1 MLQPMRCGLC
11 TGSYRSFDSFD
22 GLSRHKRR
30 HKMKYRTIRCQVK
43 HQTLKNS
50 TKIHSKEKRPQYKC
64 CQIGNGNL
72 TFHNIIHTKEKPYQC
87 EYCQKC
93 FTHSSDLSRHIRTH
107 TRKKLYQCKYCQKGF
122 ARRSNLNTHIRTRH
136 TDYHQFETLPNKVA
150 RLQQQV
156 TQLQAE
162 NIQLKEE
169 RAYHQLDTQPQQVA
183 RFQQQVAQL
192 QAENVQLKEERDFLL
207 DEIEQAR
214 TGFPVDF
221 MDRASTLANQLLSFV
236 HHHGKSQSAGNTPCV
251 APSIPPLSGPFFG
264 GTSHRE
270 VHAAQPAQGSLP
282 ISTPLP
288 VSISHADSVPR
299 ATQDLLHVPKNTP
312 PPVRSNTDV
321 PAVPLQDSPP
331 SASSMSNRNVHA
343 ASAEYSTP
351 INTPPSVISMSSG
364 YRAALPAQD
373 LPAESAPSSY
383 TTMVELIRD
392 GDEHERFKTIKV
404 DSTRLRKLQL
414 SVLKKKGPIGC
425 LINAV
430 IDLLFTTQELAEST
444 CLGIKKKT
452 FKDPARKSKP
462 PLDALKV
469 AAVTEY
475 VTEYAKKN
483 NLQMVTQKEI
493 NRKFSYKVTN
503 ARRDLKSGP
512 YFGSSVNNWISYSTT
527 SSKIASKSAPS
538 SNTTMVELFN
548 DGRFKTIKVDSTR
561 LRKLQLF
568 VLNKKDP
575 IGFLINGVIDLLF
588 TTQEL
593 AESTCLGRRK
603 TVQDPTRKYKPP
615 LDALKVAAVTEYVME
630 YAKKNNLQM
639 FTQKELNRKICYKV
653 TNARRDL
660 KAGANE
666 RYIVVNEFWF
676 PPHFF

>member
-1 MLQPMRCGLC
+1 
-11 TGSYRSFDSFD
+11 
-22 GLSRHKRR
+22 
-30 HKMKYRTIRCQVK
+30 
-43 HQTLKNS
+43 
-50 TKIHSKEKRPQYKC
+50 
-64 CQIGNGNL
+64 
-72 TFHNIIHTKEKPYQC
+72 
-87 EYCQKC
+87 
-93 FTHSSDLSRHIRTH
+93 
-107 TRKKLYQCKYCQKGF
+107 
-122 ARRSNLNTHIRTRH
+122 
-136 TDYHQFETLPNKVA
+136 
-150 RLQQQV
+150 
-156 TQLQAE
+156 
-162 NIQLKEE
+162 
-169 RAYHQLDTQPQQVA
+169 
-183 RFQQQVAQL
+183 
-192 QAENVQLKEERDFLL
+192 
-207 DEIEQAR
+207 
-214 TGFPVDF
+214 

-331 SASSMSNRNVHA
+331 ISSPPSASSMSNRNVHA

-364 YRAALPAQD
+364 YRTAPPAQD
-373 LPAESAPSSY
+373 SPAESAPSSY
-383 TTMVELIRD
+383 TTMIELIKD

-414 SVLKKKGPIGC
+414 TVLKKKDPVGF

-512 YFGSSVNNWISYSTT
+512 YFGSTT
-527 SSKIASKSAPS
+527 PGYHIAPPAQKLPVKSAPS

-575 IGFLINGVIDLLF
+575 IGFLINGVIDILF

-660 KAGANE
+660 KSG
-666 RYIVVNEFWF
+666 RK
-676 PPHFF
+676 